1 MAAATEWV
9 TPQYA
14 TKRQPTALCGP
25 VLLYGFECVLGAGW
39 AIDAGIRQQRRN
51 ISAVPLNEY
60 HHRPCDNALFVT
72 RVGHATRALLMS
84 CRNAPATSSG
94 DESCVA
100 RVANR
105 MMSASFDGRPHERA
119 ASLKTLLHL
128 LRNTAFPS
136 RLGATNAT
144 RPVCGPPRSTV
155 ARTSGWLYLL
165 PPEKT
170 RSNSFLDLMV
180 SMLDVSR
187 RR

>member
-1 MAAATEWV
+1 MAAAAEGV
-9 TPQYA
+9 APQYA
-14 TKRQPTALCGP
+14 TKRQPTAFHGP
-25 VLLYGFECVLGAGW
+25 VLLYGFERVLGAGW
-39 AIDAGIRQQRRN
+39 AIDAGIRQQRRY
-51 ISAVPLNEY
+51 ISAIPLDEN
-60 HHRPCDNALFVT
+60 HHRPRDNTPFFV
-72 RVGHATRALLMS
+72 HATRALRMS
-84 CRNAPATSSG
+84 CRNATATSSG